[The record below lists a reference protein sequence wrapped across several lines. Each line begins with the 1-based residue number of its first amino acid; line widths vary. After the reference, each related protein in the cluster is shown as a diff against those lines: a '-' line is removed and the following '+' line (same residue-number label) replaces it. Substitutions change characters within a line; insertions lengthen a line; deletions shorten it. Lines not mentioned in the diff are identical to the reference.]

1 MITDTVINFTHIYQ
15 SPIGAIKIVASETHI
30 EALTFIEELDM
41 PFVELAMTET
51 NPIIHQCIDELI
63 EYFAGKRVAFTV
75 PLHQEG
81 TEFQQRVWK
90 ELYEIPFGKT
100 LSYSDLAKK
109 LGDPKC
115 IRAAASANGKNKIAI
130 IVPCHR
136 IIGTDQSLVVYALGK
151 AIKKWLL
158 QHEFRLAL
166 GVQTLF

>member
-1 MITDTVINFTHIYQ
+1 MTATIYTHIYH
-15 SPIGAIKIVASETHI
+15 SPIGTLKIVATDTHI
-30 EALTFIEELDM
+30 EELVFIEPADI
-41 PFVELAMTET
+41 PYVEIDVTES
-51 NPIIHQCIDELI
+51 NSIIHQCIDELI
-63 EYFAGKRVAFTV
+63 AYFSGTSRSFTV

-100 LSYSDLAKK
+100 MSYGELAKK

-130 IVPCHR
+130 LVPCHR
-136 IIGTDQSLVVYALGK
+136 IIGADQSLVGYAWGK
-151 AIKKWLL
+151 ARKRWLL